1 MKKISSSFYKDLAE
15 LRPQEKTVWLPFG
28 DETFEVKIKDY
39 LTIEEKTKMFEDT
52 IKVFQAEKINEE
64 DDALK
69 TIVVLMVIFK
79 ALTDIEFPEEVDEQI
94 TQFTTLLD
102 VGFAE
107 EIFKNLKEGIVEESA
122 IFLKEAMQVAVEQLQ
137 KEKASEVAPEV

>member
-15 LRPQEKTVWLPFG
+15 LRPQEKTVLLPLG

-52 IKVFQAEKINEE
+52 LKVFQSNDFDKE
-64 DDALK
+64 DDAMK
-69 TIVVLMVIFK
+69 TITVLMVIFK
-79 ALTDIEFPEEVDEQI
+79 ALTDIEFPEDVKEQI
-94 TQFTTLLD
+94 SQFISLLD

-107 EIFKNLKEGIVEESA
+107 EIFKKFKEGIVEESA
-122 IFLKEAMQVAVEQLQ
+122 NFLKEAMQVAVEEV
-137 KEKASEVAPEV
+137 EKLKAQEVTPEV